1 MSVVLPV
8 YNSAEAV
15 EATITSVLAQTDGD
29 FELLIVDDKSTDG
42 SLEVVRAMEQRLLDP
57 RITILEHERNAGVS
71 AARNTALRR
80 ATGEFVAFIDSDD
93 EYHPDFLRLMRA
105 AMAGNTDLV
114 VCGRE
119 VRVAGQ
125 ASYTRASPRLGLFT
139 GTQAATMAMVDRIT
153 PFACD
158 KMIRRS
164 LFRKFGYPE
173 GAARFEDMATN
184 ILLHA
189 CARKVRV
196 IKDPLYVYNIGGSSA
211 TWGRIPTISDTD
223 AALNHLDRHLPAE
236 LKSGKYSRFYNALHT
251 FVLLQVAQSAIA
263 RPVTSAEANSVLIA
277 CRKRITVAR
286 ILGLLRSNAV
296 LGLAAGVFKVSP
308 AFYSALYRRHIGR
321 QFGIRTS

>member
-15 EATITSVLAQTDGD
+15 EATINSILAQTDGD
-29 FELLIVDDKSTDG
+29 FELIIVDDKSTDG

-57 RITILEHERNAGVS
+57 RITVLEHEVNAGVS
-71 AARNTALRR
+71 AARNTALRH

-105 AMAGNTDLV
+105 AMAGDTDLV
-114 VCGRE
+114 VCGME
-119 VRVAGQ
+119 VRVVGQ

-139 GTQAATMAMVDRIT
+139 GTQAATMAMVDQIT

-164 LFRKFGYPE
+164 LFGTFGYPE
-173 GAARFEDMATN
+173 GAARFEDLATN
-184 ILLHA
+184 VLLHTR
-189 CARKVRV
+189 ARKVRV
-196 IKDPLYVYNIGGSSA
+196 IKDPLYIYNIGGLSA

-223 AALNHLDRHLPAE
+223 AALNHLDRHLPTE
-236 LKSGKYSRFYNALHT
+236 LKSGKYSRYYTGLHT

-263 RPVTSAEANSVLIA
+263 RPAKSAEADSVVRA
-277 CRKRITVAR
+277 CRTRITFAR
-286 ILGLLRSNAV
+286 VLGLLRSNVV
-296 LGLAAGVFKVSP
+296 LGLAAGLFKVSP